1 MLDVSIGLEE
11 DVTMSQWKVGIIGL
25 GHVGAHV
32 LQSLALQGYADD
44 FVLYDLESNRAKAEA
59 ERQDVLDC
67 MEFLPHRIDIKVG
80 GIEDLA
86 DRDVIVNAVGDILAL
101 KGTHD
106 RNYELKFNMHALY
119 TYAEKLKASG
129 FHGIVVNISNPCD
142 VITWNLSEI
151 LGLPAGHVFGTGT
164 GLDTARLKLRLQ
176 QQTGLDAKACQ
187 AYMIGEHGN
196 AQIAAWS
203 AASFNGQTLAKA
215 AETDEKFRFDQAEME
230 KSAREGGWT
239 TYNGKFCTEYA
250 IALTACRLVHA
261 VEYDEKLIVPVS
273 TNLAGAYGEERVFA
287 GVPAVVGR
295 YGVEQVVELPLD
307 ENDKK
312 RFHDCCDGI
321 RANYERS
328 HQYYL

>member
-1 MLDVSIGLEE
+1 
-11 DVTMSQWKVGIIGL
+11 MSQWKVGIMGL

-32 LQSLALQGYADD
+32 LQSVALQGYADD

-176 QQTGLDAKACQ
+176 QQTGLPLIHMTADPESRPLRRQ
-187 AYMIGEHGN
+187 PRPMRSSVLIRQRWRR
-196 AQIAAWS
+196 AQERAAGRPIM
-203 AASFNGQTLAKA
+203 ASSVQS
-215 AETDEKFRFDQAEME
+215 M
-230 KSAREGGWT
+230 
-239 TYNGKFCTEYA
+239 
-250 IALTACRLVHA
+250 RLH
-261 VEYDEKLIVPVS
+261 S
-273 TNLAGAYGEERVFA
+273 Q
-287 GVPAVVGR
+287 PAVL
-295 YGVEQVVELPLD
+295 YMP
-307 ENDKK
+307 
-312 RFHDCCDGI
+312 
-321 RANYERS
+321 
-328 HQYYL
+328 